1 MLANGD
7 GGEKNLARADE
18 WFRKAAEQNHRD
30 AQFRLAVA
38 CMAGQG
44 METNDVEGLHWLRRA
59 ADGGWPLA
67 EYVLGSYYSTGK
79 HGILKD
85 PEQSV
90 RWIQR
95 SAEHGNSQAQFHL
108 ASNYLYGQDVP
119 KDMLEA
125 VRWFWRAAAQGHAEA
140 QNSIGYACETGATGE
155 TNVVEAYMWYQL
167 AVRQGEARSQVNLK
181 RLLPRLAPEQISEG
195 NRRFQEF
202 KPRPAE
208 LPNPLPMQ
216 ASSNTAD

>member
-7 GGEKNLARADE
+7 GGEKNLAQADE

-38 CMAGQG
+38 SLAGQG

-95 SAEHGNSQAQFHL
+95 SAGGFPLFGDLIVWLMEN
-108 ASNYLYGQDVP
+108 
-119 KDMLEA
+119 
-125 VRWFWRAAAQGHAEA
+125 
-140 QNSIGYACETGATGE
+140 
-155 TNVVEAYMWYQL
+155 
-167 AVRQGEARSQVNLK
+167 
-181 RLLPRLAPEQISEG
+181 
-195 NRRFQEF
+195 
-202 KPRPAE
+202 E
-208 LPNPLPMQ
+208 LPLLVAWPFHGYFRTIAPYI
-216 ASSNTAD
+216 A